1 MKLQKTIYMTR
12 HGATPYNDKD
22 LLQGLIDISLS
33 EKGLGQSRQL
43 AERLKSETIDAIYHS
58 PLNRAKETADEVNRY
73 HNAPMESVDGFVE
86 MDMGEWEGR
95 NFFQVIEEHPD
106 VYQQWIYD
114 PDGGM
119 PGGESFNQVYRRV
132 KDGTDALMT
141 SPYKNILVVTH
152 AMVSRAILGN
162 LLKLPPMGTRRFRT
176 GNCCLSKLS
185 IYEGPLGPHIVVDYW
200 NNTSHISPT

>member
-1 MKLQKTIYMTR
+1 MTR

-22 LLQGLIDISLS
+22 LLQGMIDISLS
-33 EKGLGQSRQL
+33 EKGLEQSRKL
-43 AERLKSETIDAIYHS
+43 ADRLKNETIDMIYHS
-58 PLNRAKETADEVNRY
+58 PLTRAKETAEEVNRF
-73 HNAPMESVDGFVE
+73 HNVPMEAIDGFVE

-114 PDGGM
+114 QDGGM
-119 PGGESFNQVYRRV
+119 PGGESFNQVYQRV
-132 KDGTDALMT
+132 KTGVEELLA
-141 SPYKNILVVTH
+141 SPYSNILVVTH

-162 LLKLPPMGTRRFRT
+162 LLKLPPLGARRFRT

-185 IYEGPLGPHIVVDYW
+185 IYEGPNGPHIVVDYW
-200 NNTSHISPT
+200 NNTSHIAPAG